1 MILALNGGGIR
12 GALQVGALMELSIPL
27 LEAFKDGVYGISV
40 GAIIA
45 AYIAFG
51 FTPADLSEIFKEW
64 IDVPLTPPSISA
76 LSTAYATSKGGLDDG
91 SIIRE
96 RMRRDFAKKGLD
108 FDTLRI
114 RDAHIPLHVIAT
126 DVENVRSVIFGRS
139 MRVWDAVRASFSL
152 PLIFEPHAIDGK
164 LFVDGAILCTD
175 ISHCIPAGDRPNA
188 FFLLTTRSIPSES
201 YFEVVWSGPSTRAS
215 YDIQKRYPDRTC
227 LIVDNETPTFDM
239 WSNTERVTAT
249 IERGRAAMRK
259 FLSDHIGFFGP
270 SADTKK
276 CS

>member
-1 MILALNGGGIR
+1 MILALNGGGMR
-12 GALQVGALMELSIPL
+12 GALQVGALMELSCSL
-27 LEAFKDGVYGISV
+27 LETFKGGVYGISV

-45 AYIAFG
+45 TYIAFG
-51 FTPADLSEIFKEW
+51 FTPSDISEIFKEW
-64 IDVPLTPPSISA
+64 VDVPLTPPSISA
-76 LSTAYATSKGGLDDG
+76 LANAYSASKGGLDDG

-96 RMRRDFAKKGLD
+96 RMRQNFAKKGLD
-108 FDTLRI
+108 FDALRI
-114 RDAHIPLHVIAT
+114 RDAHIPLHIIAT
-126 DVENVRSVIFGRS
+126 DVLNVQSVSFGGS

-152 PLIFEPHAIDGK
+152 PLVFEPHNIQGK
-164 LFVDGAILCTD
+164 LFIDGAVLCGD
-175 ISHCIPAGDRPNA
+175 ISTCIPVADRPNA

-201 YFEVVWSGPSTRAS
+201 YFEVVWSGSSTRSS

-239 WSNTERVTAT
+239 WSNTERVMET
-249 IERGRAAMRK
+249 IDRGRAAMRD
-259 FLSDHIGFFGP
+259 FIATHADFFGP